1 MIDRP
6 DWYLR
11 LGYLIHDVSRLRR
24 MMFDRELAPL
34 GITRSQWWVLAF
46 ISRKDGL
53 PQTQLANELDV
64 GKVAL
69 GALIDRLETS
79 GFVVRQADPVDRRVK
94 RVYLTKQARGFLEKL
109 RKETDKFNA
118 QIVSGIQRS
127 QLETTSDAL
136 LAMKRNLLAMSGET
150 MSEDSENADTTKP
163 AKRRKK
169 SLWNSVRSA
178 PADLRDGTGRSIHR
192 RRRWATACRSFAP
205 MGKPDPTQHGRRT
218 IQIAMMTI
226 AAILLRG
233 RCLASLALARYS
245 AMTSSGINDTTS
257 QMPSGTMIKSSR
269 YPRTGMKSGMRSIGE
284 SAYPAT
290 AIARTLAYQG
300 MRGSRAA
307 R

>member
-1 MIDRP
+1 MAIRERSVSMIDRP

-109 RKETDKFNA
+109 RRETDKFNA
-118 QIVSGIQRS
+118 KIVSNIQRN
-127 QLETTSDAL
+127 QLEMTSDAL

-150 MSEDSENADTTKP
+150 MSEDSDNAGAARP
-163 AKRRKK
+163 ARRRKRK
-169 SLWNSVRSA
+169 
-178 PADLRDGTGRSIHR
+178 
-192 RRRWATACRSFAP
+192 TAEQR
-205 MGKPDPTQHGRRT
+205 HV
-218 IQIAMMTI
+218 
-226 AAILLRG
+226 
-233 RCLASLALARYS
+233 
-245 AMTSSGINDTTS
+245 SG
-257 QMPSGTMIKSSR
+257 G
-269 YPRTGMKSGMRSIGE
+269 
-284 SAYPAT
+284 
-290 AIARTLAYQG
+290 
-300 MRGSRAA
+300 
-307 R
+307 